1 MPTARATRARRQSPP
16 VKESEATPSE
26 NGIAAA
32 GAKRDRDRD
41 DARDED
47 SRNDAND
54 APTTT
59 ASPEPRSKRAKGT
72 AVESSEKAVDDDFK
86 TLVRIDGNAG
96 RVIGKG
102 GEHVKYIETECSVR
116 LEFRRDEGVAVVRPL
131 ASTES
136 GEPTTSERRRADAR
150 RAKALIEEA
159 ASTGQIMELLTK
171 GVPSDVN
178 EGIRLDPSVIPDDIM
193 RGDDDEDVEAE
204 IPCPGKE
211 GRVIGRGAATIREI
225 SARSGASCHVIKGS
239 GVCVAKG
246 KRKRVRMAYQMV
258 HDTLQLSV
266 DRFGAPPQT
275 HSASFH
281 AAPPR
286 VQGLPHGAM
295 VLPNGMA
302 MVPPRPWAF
311 RPRHP
316 APPVWTPP
324 SRFRARATRGESSVR
339 VARRSNFCARRRD
352 VWWILSIKKAC
363 GGRRRLR
370 HARECGDVQ
379 GVRVPSDGQ
388 WRPSRVEEFRTS
400 HRAGG
405 GAVRRASAT
414 VSALCGSTAAVSP
427 TAVPA
432 ATVPAASVPAPAA
445 RASAAVGGMGAL
457 LRRFGQA
464 VRAQSRDQRDAL
476 GVKE

>member
-41 DARDED
+41 DTRDD
-47 SRNDAND
+47 DARNDAND

-246 KRKRVRMAYQMV
+246 KRKCVRMAYQMV

-302 MVPPRPWAF
+302 MVPLAAMGV
-311 RPRHP
+311 P
-316 APPVWTPP
+316 ATAPG
-324 SRFRARATRGESSVR
+324 ATGL
-339 VARRSNFCARRRD
+339 D
-352 VWWILSIKKAC
+352 
-363 GGRRRLR
+363 
-370 HARECGDVQ
+370 
-379 GVRVPSDGQ
+379 
-388 WRPSRVEEFRTS
+388 
-400 HRAGG
+400 
-405 GAVRRASAT
+405 
-414 VSALCGSTAAVSP
+414 AAVEIP
-427 TAVPA
+427 CAGNEGRVVGKGGETIKFLRAQTGCMVDIKHQKTPA
-432 ATVPAASVPAPAA
+432 AVVVVSGTPANVEMCKAYVYRAMDNGDLRALKSFVPPTVPAAVPYVVPQQPYQHYAVPQQQYHQPLYQPQPYQQPLYQHPPPAHQQQ
-445 RASAAVGGMGAL
+445 SAGW
-457 LRRFGQA
+457 
-464 VRAQSRDQRDAL
+464 VRYYDDSGKPYEHNPATNETRW
-476 GVKE
+476 V

>member
-26 NGIAAA
+26 NGIAAV

-193 RGDDDEDVEAE
+193 RGDDDEDVAAE

-246 KRKRVRMAYQMV
+246 KRKCVRMAYQMV

-302 MVPPRPWAF
+302 MVPLAAMGV
-311 RPRHP
+311 P
-316 APPVWTPP
+316 ATAP
-324 SRFRARATRGESSVR
+324 
-339 VARRSNFCARRRD
+339 
-352 VWWILSIKKAC
+352 
-363 GGRRRLR
+363 
-370 HARECGDVQ
+370 
-379 GVRVPSDGQ
+379 GVTGLD
-388 WRPSRVEEFRTS
+388 
-400 HRAGG
+400 
-405 GAVRRASAT
+405 
-414 VSALCGSTAAVSP
+414 AAVEIP
-427 TAVPA
+427 CAGNEGRVVGKGGETIKFLRAQTGCMVDIKHQKTPA
-432 ATVPAASVPAPAA
+432 AVVVVSGTPANVEMCKAYVYRAMDNGDLRALKSFVPPTVPAAVPYVVPQQPYQHYAVPQQQYHQPLYQPQPYQQPLYQHPPPAHQQQ
-445 RASAAVGGMGAL
+445 SAGW
-457 LRRFGQA
+457 
-464 VRAQSRDQRDAL
+464 VRYYDDSGKPYEHNPATNETRW
-476 GVKE
+476 V

>member
-32 GAKRDRDRD
+32 GAKRDRDGD
-41 DARDED
+41 DARDD
-47 SRNDAND
+47 DARNDAND

-246 KRKRVRMAYQMV
+246 KRKCVRMAYQMV

-302 MVPPRPWAF
+302 MVPLAAMGV
-311 RPRHP
+311 P
-316 APPVWTPP
+316 ATAP
-324 SRFRARATRGESSVR
+324 
-339 VARRSNFCARRRD
+339 
-352 VWWILSIKKAC
+352 
-363 GGRRRLR
+363 
-370 HARECGDVQ
+370 
-379 GVRVPSDGQ
+379 GVTGLD
-388 WRPSRVEEFRTS
+388 
-400 HRAGG
+400 
-405 GAVRRASAT
+405 
-414 VSALCGSTAAVSP
+414 AAVEIP
-427 TAVPA
+427 CAGNEGRVVGKGGETIKFLRAQTGCMVDIKHQKTPA
-432 ATVPAASVPAPAA
+432 AVVVVSGTPANVEMCKAYVYRAMDNGDLRALKSFVPPTVPAAVPYVVPQQPYQHYAVPQQQYHQPLYQPQPYQQPLYQHPPPAHQQQ
-445 RASAAVGGMGAL
+445 SAGW
-457 LRRFGQA
+457 
-464 VRAQSRDQRDAL
+464 VRYYDDSGKPYEHNPATNETRW
-476 GVKE
+476 V

>member
-26 NGIAAA
+26 NGIAAV

-41 DARDED
+41 DARDD
-47 SRNDAND
+47 NARNDAND

-246 KRKRVRMAYQMV
+246 KRKCVRMAYQMV

-302 MVPPRPWAF
+302 MVPLAAMGV
-311 RPRHP
+311 P
-316 APPVWTPP
+316 ATAPG
-324 SRFRARATRGESSVR
+324 ATGL
-339 VARRSNFCARRRD
+339 D
-352 VWWILSIKKAC
+352 
-363 GGRRRLR
+363 
-370 HARECGDVQ
+370 
-379 GVRVPSDGQ
+379 
-388 WRPSRVEEFRTS
+388 
-400 HRAGG
+400 
-405 GAVRRASAT
+405 
-414 VSALCGSTAAVSP
+414 AAVEIP
-427 TAVPA
+427 CAGNEGRVVGKGGETIKFLRAQTGCMVDIKHQKTPA
-432 ATVPAASVPAPAA
+432 AVVVVSGTPANVEMCKAYVYRAMDNGDLRALKSFVPPTVPAAVPYVVPQQPYQHYAVPQQQYHQPLYQPQPYQQPLYQHPPPAHQQQ
-445 RASAAVGGMGAL
+445 SAGW
-457 LRRFGQA
+457 
-464 VRAQSRDQRDAL
+464 VRYYDDSGKPYEHNPATNETRW
-476 GVKE
+476 V

>member
-41 DARDED
+41 DARDDD

-246 KRKRVRMAYQMV
+246 KRKCVRMAYQMV

-302 MVPPRPWAF
+302 MVPLAAMGV
-311 RPRHP
+311 P
-316 APPVWTPP
+316 ATAPG
-324 SRFRARATRGESSVR
+324 ATGL
-339 VARRSNFCARRRD
+339 D
-352 VWWILSIKKAC
+352 
-363 GGRRRLR
+363 
-370 HARECGDVQ
+370 
-379 GVRVPSDGQ
+379 
-388 WRPSRVEEFRTS
+388 
-400 HRAGG
+400 
-405 GAVRRASAT
+405 
-414 VSALCGSTAAVSP
+414 AAVEIP
-427 TAVPA
+427 CAGNEGRVVGKGGETIKFLRAQTGCMVDIKHQKTPA
-432 ATVPAASVPAPAA
+432 AVVVVSGTPANVEMCKAYVYRAMDNGDLRALKSFVPPTVPAAVPYVVPQQPYQHYAVPQQQYHQPLYQPQPYQQPLYQHPPPAHQQQ
-445 RASAAVGGMGAL
+445 SAGW
-457 LRRFGQA
+457 
-464 VRAQSRDQRDAL
+464 VRYYDDSGKPYEHNPATNETRW
-476 GVKE
+476 V

>member
-41 DARDED
+41 DARDD
-47 SRNDAND
+47 DARNDAND

-246 KRKRVRMAYQMV
+246 KRKCVRMAYQMV

-302 MVPPRPWAF
+302 MVPLAAMGV
-311 RPRHP
+311 P
-316 APPVWTPP
+316 ATAPG
-324 SRFRARATRGESSVR
+324 ATGL
-339 VARRSNFCARRRD
+339 D
-352 VWWILSIKKAC
+352 
-363 GGRRRLR
+363 
-370 HARECGDVQ
+370 
-379 GVRVPSDGQ
+379 
-388 WRPSRVEEFRTS
+388 
-400 HRAGG
+400 
-405 GAVRRASAT
+405 
-414 VSALCGSTAAVSP
+414 AAVEIP
-427 TAVPA
+427 CAGNEGRVVGKGGETIKFLRAQTGCMVDIKHQKTPA
-432 ATVPAASVPAPAA
+432 AVVVVSGTPANVEMCKAYVYRAMDNGDLRALKSFVPPTVPAAVPYVVPQQPYQHYAVPQQQYHQPLYQPQPYQQPLYQHPPPAHQQQ
-445 RASAAVGGMGAL
+445 SAGW
-457 LRRFGQA
+457 
-464 VRAQSRDQRDAL
+464 VRYYDDSGKPYEHNPATNETRW
-476 GVKE
+476 V

>member
-26 NGIAAA
+26 NGIAAV

-41 DARDED
+41 DARDD
-47 SRNDAND
+47 DARNDAND

-246 KRKRVRMAYQMV
+246 KRKCVRMAYQMV

-302 MVPPRPWAF
+302 MVPLAAMGV
-311 RPRHP
+311 P
-316 APPVWTPP
+316 ATAPG
-324 SRFRARATRGESSVR
+324 ATGL
-339 VARRSNFCARRRD
+339 D
-352 VWWILSIKKAC
+352 
-363 GGRRRLR
+363 
-370 HARECGDVQ
+370 
-379 GVRVPSDGQ
+379 
-388 WRPSRVEEFRTS
+388 
-400 HRAGG
+400 
-405 GAVRRASAT
+405 
-414 VSALCGSTAAVSP
+414 AAVEIP
-427 TAVPA
+427 CAGNEGRVVGKGGETIKFLRAQTGCMVDIKHQKTPA
-432 ATVPAASVPAPAA
+432 AVVVVSGTPANVEMCKAYVYRAMDNGDLRALKSFVPPTVPAAVPYVVPQQPYQHYAVPQQQYHQPPYQPQPYQQPLYQHPPPAHQQQ
-445 RASAAVGGMGAL
+445 SAGW
-457 LRRFGQA
+457 
-464 VRAQSRDQRDAL
+464 VRYYDDSGKPYEHNPATNETRW
-476 GVKE
+476 V

>member
-32 GAKRDRDRD
+32 GAKRDRDGD
-41 DARDED
+41 DARDD
-47 SRNDAND
+47 DARNDAND

-246 KRKRVRMAYQMV
+246 KRKCVRMAYQMV

-302 MVPPRPWAF
+302 MVPLAAMGV
-311 RPRHP
+311 P
-316 APPVWTPP
+316 ATAPG
-324 SRFRARATRGESSVR
+324 ATGL
-339 VARRSNFCARRRD
+339 D
-352 VWWILSIKKAC
+352 
-363 GGRRRLR
+363 
-370 HARECGDVQ
+370 
-379 GVRVPSDGQ
+379 
-388 WRPSRVEEFRTS
+388 
-400 HRAGG
+400 
-405 GAVRRASAT
+405 
-414 VSALCGSTAAVSP
+414 AAVEIP
-427 TAVPA
+427 CAGNEGRVVGKGGETIKFLRAQTGCMVDIKHQKTPA
-432 ATVPAASVPAPAA
+432 AVVVVSGTPANVEMCKAYVYRAMDNGDLRALKSFVPPTVPAAVPYVVPQQPYQHYAVPQQQYHQPLYQPQPYQQPLYQHPPPAHQQQ
-445 RASAAVGGMGAL
+445 SAGW
-457 LRRFGQA
+457 
-464 VRAQSRDQRDAL
+464 VRYYDDSGKPYEHNPATNETRW
-476 GVKE
+476 V

>member
-26 NGIAAA
+26 NGIAAV

-41 DARDED
+41 DARDDD

-193 RGDDDEDVEAE
+193 RGDDDEDVEVE

-246 KRKRVRMAYQMV
+246 KRKCVRMAYQMV

-302 MVPPRPWAF
+302 MVPLAAMGV
-311 RPRHP
+311 P
-316 APPVWTPP
+316 ATAPG
-324 SRFRARATRGESSVR
+324 ATGL
-339 VARRSNFCARRRD
+339 D
-352 VWWILSIKKAC
+352 
-363 GGRRRLR
+363 
-370 HARECGDVQ
+370 
-379 GVRVPSDGQ
+379 
-388 WRPSRVEEFRTS
+388 
-400 HRAGG
+400 
-405 GAVRRASAT
+405 
-414 VSALCGSTAAVSP
+414 AAVEIP
-427 TAVPA
+427 CAGNEGRVVGKGGETIKFLRAQTGCMVDIKHQKTPA
-432 ATVPAASVPAPAA
+432 AVVVVSGTPANVEMCKAYVYRAMDNGDLRALKSFVPPTVPAAVPYVVPQQPYQHYAVPQQQYHQPLYQPQPYQQPLYQHPPPAHQQQ
-445 RASAAVGGMGAL
+445 SAGW
-457 LRRFGQA
+457 
-464 VRAQSRDQRDAL
+464 VRYYDDSGKPYEHNPATNETRW
-476 GVKE
+476 V

>member
-26 NGIAAA
+26 NGIAAV

-41 DARDED
+41 DARDDD

-246 KRKRVRMAYQMV
+246 KRKCVRMAYQMV

-281 AAPPR
+281 AAPPC

-302 MVPPRPWAF
+302 MVPLAAMGV
-311 RPRHP
+311 P
-316 APPVWTPP
+316 ATAPG
-324 SRFRARATRGESSVR
+324 ATGL
-339 VARRSNFCARRRD
+339 D
-352 VWWILSIKKAC
+352 
-363 GGRRRLR
+363 
-370 HARECGDVQ
+370 
-379 GVRVPSDGQ
+379 
-388 WRPSRVEEFRTS
+388 
-400 HRAGG
+400 
-405 GAVRRASAT
+405 
-414 VSALCGSTAAVSP
+414 AAVEIP
-427 TAVPA
+427 CAGNEGRVVGKGGETIKFLRAQTGCMVDIKHQKTPA
-432 ATVPAASVPAPAA
+432 AVVVVSGTPANVEMCKAYVYRAMDNGDLRALKSFVPPTVPAAVPYVVPQQPYQHYAVPQQQYHQPLYQPQPYQQPLYQHPPPAHQQQ
-445 RASAAVGGMGAL
+445 SAGW
-457 LRRFGQA
+457 
-464 VRAQSRDQRDAL
+464 VRYYDDSGKPYEHNPATNETRW
-476 GVKE
+476 V

>member
-41 DARDED
+41 DARDD
-47 SRNDAND
+47 NARNDAND

-116 LEFRRDEGVAVVRPL
+116 LEFRRDEGVVVVRPL

-246 KRKRVRMAYQMV
+246 KRKCVRMAYQMV

-281 AAPPR
+281 AAPPC

-302 MVPPRPWAF
+302 MVPLAAMGV
-311 RPRHP
+311 P
-316 APPVWTPP
+316 ATAPG
-324 SRFRARATRGESSVR
+324 ATGL
-339 VARRSNFCARRRD
+339 D
-352 VWWILSIKKAC
+352 
-363 GGRRRLR
+363 
-370 HARECGDVQ
+370 
-379 GVRVPSDGQ
+379 
-388 WRPSRVEEFRTS
+388 
-400 HRAGG
+400 
-405 GAVRRASAT
+405 
-414 VSALCGSTAAVSP
+414 AAVEIP
-427 TAVPA
+427 CAGNEGRVVGKGGETIKFLRAQTGCMVDIKHQKTPA
-432 ATVPAASVPAPAA
+432 AVVVVSGTPANVEMCKAYVYRAMDNGDLRALKSFVPPTVPAAVPYVVPQQPYQHYAVPQQQYHQPLYQPQPYQQPLYQHPPPAHQQQ
-445 RASAAVGGMGAL
+445 SAGW
-457 LRRFGQA
+457 
-464 VRAQSRDQRDAL
+464 VRYYDDSGKPYEHNPATNETRW
-476 GVKE
+476 V

>member
-26 NGIAAA
+26 NGIAAV

-41 DARDED
+41 DARDDD

-246 KRKRVRMAYQMV
+246 KRKCVRMAYQMV

-302 MVPPRPWAF
+302 MVPLAAMGV
-311 RPRHP
+311 P
-316 APPVWTPP
+316 ATAPG
-324 SRFRARATRGESSVR
+324 ATGL
-339 VARRSNFCARRRD
+339 D
-352 VWWILSIKKAC
+352 
-363 GGRRRLR
+363 
-370 HARECGDVQ
+370 
-379 GVRVPSDGQ
+379 
-388 WRPSRVEEFRTS
+388 
-400 HRAGG
+400 
-405 GAVRRASAT
+405 
-414 VSALCGSTAAVSP
+414 AAVEIP
-427 TAVPA
+427 CAGNEGRVVGKGGETIKFLRAQTGCMVDIKHQKTPA
-432 ATVPAASVPAPAA
+432 AVVVVSGTPANVEMCKAYVYRAMDNGDLRALKSFVPPTVPAAVPYVVPQQPYQHYAVPQQQYHQPLYQPQPYQQPLYQHPPPAHQQQ
-445 RASAAVGGMGAL
+445 SAGW
-457 LRRFGQA
+457 
-464 VRAQSRDQRDAL
+464 VRYYDDSGKPYEHNPATNETRW
-476 GVKE
+476 V

>member
-41 DARDED
+41 DARDD
-47 SRNDAND
+47 DARNDAND

-136 GEPTTSERRRADAR
+136 GEPTMSERRRADAR

-246 KRKRVRMAYQMV
+246 KRKCVRMAYQMV

-302 MVPPRPWAF
+302 MVPLAAMGV
-311 RPRHP
+311 P
-316 APPVWTPP
+316 ATAPG
-324 SRFRARATRGESSVR
+324 ATGL
-339 VARRSNFCARRRD
+339 D
-352 VWWILSIKKAC
+352 
-363 GGRRRLR
+363 
-370 HARECGDVQ
+370 
-379 GVRVPSDGQ
+379 
-388 WRPSRVEEFRTS
+388 
-400 HRAGG
+400 
-405 GAVRRASAT
+405 
-414 VSALCGSTAAVSP
+414 AAVEIP
-427 TAVPA
+427 CAGNEGRVVGKGGETIKFLRAQTGCMVDIKHQKTPA
-432 ATVPAASVPAPAA
+432 AVVVVSGTPANVEMCKAYVYRAMDNGDLRALKSFVPPTVPAAVPYVVPQQPYQHYAVPQQQYHQPLYQPQPYQQPLYQHPPPAHQQQ
-445 RASAAVGGMGAL
+445 SAGW
-457 LRRFGQA
+457 
-464 VRAQSRDQRDAL
+464 VRYYDDSGKPYEHNPATNETRW
-476 GVKE
+476 V

>member
-26 NGIAAA
+26 NGIAAV

-41 DARDED
+41 DARDD
-47 SRNDAND
+47 DARNDAND

-246 KRKRVRMAYQMV
+246 KRKCVRMAYQMV

-302 MVPPRPWAF
+302 MVPLAAMGV
-311 RPRHP
+311 P
-316 APPVWTPP
+316 ATAPG
-324 SRFRARATRGESSVR
+324 ATGL
-339 VARRSNFCARRRD
+339 D
-352 VWWILSIKKAC
+352 
-363 GGRRRLR
+363 
-370 HARECGDVQ
+370 
-379 GVRVPSDGQ
+379 
-388 WRPSRVEEFRTS
+388 
-400 HRAGG
+400 
-405 GAVRRASAT
+405 
-414 VSALCGSTAAVSP
+414 AAVEIP
-427 TAVPA
+427 CAGNEGRVVGKGGETIKFLRAQTGCMVDIKHQKTPA
-432 ATVPAASVPAPAA
+432 AVVVVSGTPANVEMCKAYVYRAMDNGDLRALKSFVPPTVPAAVPYVVPQQPYQHYAVPQQQYHQPLNQPQPYQQPLYQHPPPAHQQQ
-445 RASAAVGGMGAL
+445 SAGW
-457 LRRFGQA
+457 
-464 VRAQSRDQRDAL
+464 VRYYDDSGKPYEHNPATNETRW
-476 GVKE
+476 V

>member
-41 DARDED
+41 DARDD
-47 SRNDAND
+47 NARNDAND

-246 KRKRVRMAYQMV
+246 KRKCVRMAYQMV

-281 AAPPR
+281 AASPR

-302 MVPPRPWAF
+302 MVPLAAMGV
-311 RPRHP
+311 P
-316 APPVWTPP
+316 ATAP
-324 SRFRARATRGESSVR
+324 
-339 VARRSNFCARRRD
+339 
-352 VWWILSIKKAC
+352 
-363 GGRRRLR
+363 
-370 HARECGDVQ
+370 
-379 GVRVPSDGQ
+379 
-388 WRPSRVEEFRTS
+388 
-400 HRAGG
+400 
-405 GAVRRASAT
+405 SAT
-414 VSALCGSTAAVSP
+414 GLDAAVEIP
-427 TAVPA
+427 CAGNEGRVVGKGGETIKFLRAQTGCMVDIKHQKTPA
-432 ATVPAASVPAPAA
+432 AVVVVSGTPANVEMCKAYVYRAMDNGDLRALKSFVPPTVPAAVPYVVPQQPYQHYAVPQQQYHQPLYQPQPYQQPLYQHPPPAHQQQ
-445 RASAAVGGMGAL
+445 SAGW
-457 LRRFGQA
+457 
-464 VRAQSRDQRDAL
+464 VRYYDDSGKPYEHNPATNETRW
-476 GVKE
+476 V

>member
-246 KRKRVRMAYQMV
+246 KRKCVRMAYQMV

-302 MVPPRPWAF
+302 MVPLAAMGV
-311 RPRHP
+311 P
-316 APPVWTPP
+316 ATAPG
-324 SRFRARATRGESSVR
+324 ATGL
-339 VARRSNFCARRRD
+339 D
-352 VWWILSIKKAC
+352 
-363 GGRRRLR
+363 
-370 HARECGDVQ
+370 
-379 GVRVPSDGQ
+379 
-388 WRPSRVEEFRTS
+388 
-400 HRAGG
+400 
-405 GAVRRASAT
+405 
-414 VSALCGSTAAVSP
+414 AAVEIP
-427 TAVPA
+427 CAGNEGRVVGKGGETIKFLRAQTGCMVDIKHQKTPA
-432 ATVPAASVPAPAA
+432 AVVVVSGTPANVEMCKAYVYRAMDNGDLRALKSFVPPTVPAAVPYVVPQQPYQHYAVPQQQYHQPLYQPQPYQQPLYQHPPPAHQQQ
-445 RASAAVGGMGAL
+445 SAGW
-457 LRRFGQA
+457 
-464 VRAQSRDQRDAL
+464 VRYYDDSGKPYEHNPATNETRW
-476 GVKE
+476 V

>member
-41 DARDED
+41 DARDD
-47 SRNDAND
+47 NARNDAND

-246 KRKRVRMAYQMV
+246 KRKCVRMAYQMV

-302 MVPPRPWAF
+302 MVPLAAMGV
-311 RPRHP
+311 P
-316 APPVWTPP
+316 ATAPG
-324 SRFRARATRGESSVR
+324 ATGL
-339 VARRSNFCARRRD
+339 D
-352 VWWILSIKKAC
+352 
-363 GGRRRLR
+363 
-370 HARECGDVQ
+370 
-379 GVRVPSDGQ
+379 
-388 WRPSRVEEFRTS
+388 
-400 HRAGG
+400 
-405 GAVRRASAT
+405 
-414 VSALCGSTAAVSP
+414 AAVEIP
-427 TAVPA
+427 CAGNEGRVVGKGGETIKFLRAQTGCMVDIKHQKTPA
-432 ATVPAASVPAPAA
+432 AVVVVSGTPANVEMCKAYVYRAMDNGDLRALKSFVPPTVPAAVPYVVPQQPYQHYAVPQQQYHQPLYQPQPYQQPLYQHPPPAHQQQ
-445 RASAAVGGMGAL
+445 SAGW
-457 LRRFGQA
+457 
-464 VRAQSRDQRDAL
+464 VRYYDDSGKPYEHNPATNETRW
-476 GVKE
+476 V

>member
-246 KRKRVRMAYQMV
+246 KRKCVRMAYQMV

-302 MVPPRPWAF
+302 MVPLAAMGV
-311 RPRHP
+311 P
-316 APPVWTPP
+316 ATAP
-324 SRFRARATRGESSVR
+324 
-339 VARRSNFCARRRD
+339 
-352 VWWILSIKKAC
+352 
-363 GGRRRLR
+363 
-370 HARECGDVQ
+370 
-379 GVRVPSDGQ
+379 GVTGLD
-388 WRPSRVEEFRTS
+388 
-400 HRAGG
+400 
-405 GAVRRASAT
+405 
-414 VSALCGSTAAVSP
+414 AAVEIP
-427 TAVPA
+427 CAGNEGRVVGKGGETIKFLRAQTGCMVDIKHQKTPA
-432 ATVPAASVPAPAA
+432 AVVVVSGTPANVEMCKAYVYRAMDNGDLRALKSFVPPTVPAAVPYVVPQQPYQHYAVPQQQYHQPLYQPQPYQQPLYQHPPPAHQQQ
-445 RASAAVGGMGAL
+445 SAGW
-457 LRRFGQA
+457 
-464 VRAQSRDQRDAL
+464 VRYYDDSGKPYEHNPATNETRW
-476 GVKE
+476 V

>member
-193 RGDDDEDVEAE
+193 RGDDDEDVVAE

-246 KRKRVRMAYQMV
+246 KRKCVRMAYQMV

-302 MVPPRPWAF
+302 MVPLAAMGV
-311 RPRHP
+311 P
-316 APPVWTPP
+316 ATAPG
-324 SRFRARATRGESSVR
+324 ATGL
-339 VARRSNFCARRRD
+339 D
-352 VWWILSIKKAC
+352 
-363 GGRRRLR
+363 
-370 HARECGDVQ
+370 
-379 GVRVPSDGQ
+379 
-388 WRPSRVEEFRTS
+388 
-400 HRAGG
+400 
-405 GAVRRASAT
+405 
-414 VSALCGSTAAVSP
+414 AAVEIP
-427 TAVPA
+427 CAGNEGRVVGKGGETIKFLRAQTGCMVDIKHQKTPA
-432 ATVPAASVPAPAA
+432 AVVVVSGTPANVEMCKAYVYRAMDNGDLRALKSFVPPTVPAAVPYVVPQQPYQHYAVPQQQYHQPLYQPQPYQQPLYQHPPPAHQQQ
-445 RASAAVGGMGAL
+445 SAGW
-457 LRRFGQA
+457 
-464 VRAQSRDQRDAL
+464 VRYYDDSGKPYEHNPATNETRW
-476 GVKE
+476 V

>member
-41 DARDED
+41 DARDD
-47 SRNDAND
+47 DARNDAND

-246 KRKRVRMAYQMV
+246 KRKCVRMAYQMV

-302 MVPPRPWAF
+302 MVPLAAMGV
-311 RPRHP
+311 P
-316 APPVWTPP
+316 ATAP
-324 SRFRARATRGESSVR
+324 
-339 VARRSNFCARRRD
+339 
-352 VWWILSIKKAC
+352 
-363 GGRRRLR
+363 
-370 HARECGDVQ
+370 
-379 GVRVPSDGQ
+379 GVTGLD
-388 WRPSRVEEFRTS
+388 
-400 HRAGG
+400 
-405 GAVRRASAT
+405 
-414 VSALCGSTAAVSP
+414 AAVEIP
-427 TAVPA
+427 CAGNEGRVVGKGGETIKFLRAQTGCMVDIKHQKTPA
-432 ATVPAASVPAPAA
+432 AVVVVSGTPANVEMCKAYVYRAMDNGDLRALKSFVPPTVPAAVPYVVPQQPYQHYAVPQQQYHQPLYQPQPYQQPLYQHPPPAHQQQ
-445 RASAAVGGMGAL
+445 SAGW
-457 LRRFGQA
+457 
-464 VRAQSRDQRDAL
+464 VRYYDDSGKPYEHNPATNETRW
-476 GVKE
+476 V

>member
-59 ASPEPRSKRAKGT
+59 ASPEPRSKCAKGT

-246 KRKRVRMAYQMV
+246 KRKCVRMAYQMV

-302 MVPPRPWAF
+302 MVPLAAMGV
-311 RPRHP
+311 P
-316 APPVWTPP
+316 ATAP
-324 SRFRARATRGESSVR
+324 
-339 VARRSNFCARRRD
+339 
-352 VWWILSIKKAC
+352 
-363 GGRRRLR
+363 
-370 HARECGDVQ
+370 
-379 GVRVPSDGQ
+379 GVTGLD
-388 WRPSRVEEFRTS
+388 
-400 HRAGG
+400 
-405 GAVRRASAT
+405 
-414 VSALCGSTAAVSP
+414 AAVEIP
-427 TAVPA
+427 CAGNEGRVVGKGGETIKFLRAQTGCMVDIKHQKTPA
-432 ATVPAASVPAPAA
+432 AVVVVSGTPANVEMCKAYVYRAMDNGDLRALKSFVPPTVPAAVPYVVPQQPYQHYAVPQQQYHQPLYQPQPYQQPLYQHPPPAHQQQ
-445 RASAAVGGMGAL
+445 SAGW
-457 LRRFGQA
+457 
-464 VRAQSRDQRDAL
+464 VRYYDDSGKPYEHNPATNETRW
-476 GVKE
+476 V

>member
-26 NGIAAA
+26 NGIAAV

-41 DARDED
+41 DARDD
-47 SRNDAND
+47 NARNDAND

-246 KRKRVRMAYQMV
+246 KRKCVRMAYQMV

-266 DRFGAPPQT
+266 DRFGALPQT

-302 MVPPRPWAF
+302 MVPLAAMGV
-311 RPRHP
+311 P
-316 APPVWTPP
+316 ATAPG
-324 SRFRARATRGESSVR
+324 ATGL
-339 VARRSNFCARRRD
+339 D
-352 VWWILSIKKAC
+352 
-363 GGRRRLR
+363 
-370 HARECGDVQ
+370 
-379 GVRVPSDGQ
+379 
-388 WRPSRVEEFRTS
+388 
-400 HRAGG
+400 
-405 GAVRRASAT
+405 
-414 VSALCGSTAAVSP
+414 AAVEIP
-427 TAVPA
+427 CAGNEGRVVGKGGETIKFLRAQTGCMVDIKHQKTPA
-432 ATVPAASVPAPAA
+432 AVVVVSGTPANVEMCKAYVYRAMDNGDLRALKSFVPPTVPAAVPYVVPQQPYQHYAVPQQQYHQPLYQPQPYQQPLYQHPPPAHQQQ
-445 RASAAVGGMGAL
+445 SAGW
-457 LRRFGQA
+457 
-464 VRAQSRDQRDAL
+464 VRYYDDSGKPYEHNPATNETRW
-476 GVKE
+476 V

>member
-32 GAKRDRDRD
+32 GAKRDRDGD
-41 DARDED
+41 DARDD
-47 SRNDAND
+47 DARNDAND

-136 GEPTTSERRRADAR
+136 GEPTTSGRRRADAR

-246 KRKRVRMAYQMV
+246 KRKCVRMAYQMV

-302 MVPPRPWAF
+302 MVPLAAMGV
-311 RPRHP
+311 P
-316 APPVWTPP
+316 ATAPG
-324 SRFRARATRGESSVR
+324 ATGL
-339 VARRSNFCARRRD
+339 D
-352 VWWILSIKKAC
+352 
-363 GGRRRLR
+363 
-370 HARECGDVQ
+370 
-379 GVRVPSDGQ
+379 
-388 WRPSRVEEFRTS
+388 
-400 HRAGG
+400 
-405 GAVRRASAT
+405 
-414 VSALCGSTAAVSP
+414 AAVEIP
-427 TAVPA
+427 CAGNEGRVVGKGGETIKFLRAQTGCMVDIKHQKTPA
-432 ATVPAASVPAPAA
+432 AVVVVSGTPANVEMCKAYVYRAMDNGDLRALKSFVPPTVPAAVPYVVPQQPYQHYAVPQQQYHQPLYQPQPYQQPLYQHPPPAHQQQ
-445 RASAAVGGMGAL
+445 SAGW
-457 LRRFGQA
+457 
-464 VRAQSRDQRDAL
+464 VRYYDDSGKPYEHNPATNETRW
-476 GVKE
+476 V

>member
-41 DARDED
+41 DARDD
-47 SRNDAND
+47 DARNDAND

-246 KRKRVRMAYQMV
+246 KRKCVRMAYQMV

-302 MVPPRPWAF
+302 MVPLAAMGV
-311 RPRHP
+311 P
-316 APPVWTPP
+316 ATAPG
-324 SRFRARATRGESSVR
+324 ATGL
-339 VARRSNFCARRRD
+339 D
-352 VWWILSIKKAC
+352 
-363 GGRRRLR
+363 
-370 HARECGDVQ
+370 
-379 GVRVPSDGQ
+379 
-388 WRPSRVEEFRTS
+388 
-400 HRAGG
+400 
-405 GAVRRASAT
+405 
-414 VSALCGSTAAVSP
+414 AAVEIP
-427 TAVPA
+427 CAGNEGRVVGKGGETIKFLRAQTGCMVDIKHQKTPA
-432 ATVPAASVPAPAA
+432 AVVVVSGTPANVEMCKAYVYRAMDNGDLRALKSFVPPTVPAAVPYVVPQQPYQHL
-445 RASAAVGGMGAL
+445 SL
-457 LRRFGQA
+457 IHI
-464 VRAQSRDQRDAL
+464 
-476 GVKE
+476 

>member
-26 NGIAAA
+26 NGIAAV

-193 RGDDDEDVEAE
+193 CGDDDEDVEAE

-246 KRKRVRMAYQMV
+246 KRKCVRMAYQMV

-302 MVPPRPWAF
+302 MVPLAAMGV
-311 RPRHP
+311 P
-316 APPVWTPP
+316 ATAPG
-324 SRFRARATRGESSVR
+324 ATGL
-339 VARRSNFCARRRD
+339 D
-352 VWWILSIKKAC
+352 
-363 GGRRRLR
+363 
-370 HARECGDVQ
+370 
-379 GVRVPSDGQ
+379 
-388 WRPSRVEEFRTS
+388 
-400 HRAGG
+400 
-405 GAVRRASAT
+405 
-414 VSALCGSTAAVSP
+414 AAVEIP
-427 TAVPA
+427 CAGNEGRVVGKGGETIKFLRAQTGCMVDIKHQKTPA
-432 ATVPAASVPAPAA
+432 AVVVVSGTPANVEMCKAYVYRAMDNGDLRALKSFVPPTVPAAVPYVVPQQPYQHYAVPQQQYHQPPYQPQPYQQPLYQHPPPAHQQQ
-445 RASAAVGGMGAL
+445 SAGW
-457 LRRFGQA
+457 
-464 VRAQSRDQRDAL
+464 VRYYDDSGKPYEHNPATNETRW
-476 GVKE
+476 V